1 MMNRNPA
8 FSGVKKNILILLICL
23 SALAAGCPSG
33 SSPVVPK
40 ENMREYVHKNGL
52 TVRLSEKFTA
62 VETGEGFT
70 VEPADGSNKN
80 ARYPVQARVAL
91 QSQVPAWE
99 NAEQKTVGS
108 RTINYRTGKQEGG
121 SGGAEYT
128 FSAYEQIGNAYIY
141 YEQREQ
147 SKDIAPQFNLCWS
160 IVENTSL
167 KK

>member
-1 MMNRNPA
+1 MCGEAA
-8 FSGVKKNILILLICL
+8 FSGVRKNILILLVCL

-33 SSPVVPK
+33 PSSVVPK

-52 TVRLSEKFTA
+52 TVKLSEKFSA

-80 ARYPVQARVAL
+80 VRYPVQARLAL
-91 QSQVPAWE
+91 QIKVPEWE
-99 NAEQKTVGS
+99 NAEQKTVGN
-108 RTINYRTGKQEGG
+108 RTINYRTEKQEGG

-128 FSAYEQIGNAYIY
+128 FSAYEQTGDAYIY

-147 SKDIAPQFNLCWS
+147 SKDAAPQFNLCWS
-160 IVENTSL
+160 IIENTSL
-167 KK
+167 RK